1 LINIGDKERE
11 MGQEVA
17 AFLDRNATNTFANSI
32 NFIDFLALPF
42 FEHMGK
48 LDARFNREVQ
58 SRGCVSPSYQP
69 EDLGGGRYFQN
80 KSSVE

>member
-1 LINIGDKERE
+1 LINAGDKERE

-32 NFIDFLALPF
+32 SFIDFLALPF

-48 LDARFNREVQ
+48 LDVRFNREV
-58 SRGCVSPSYQP
+58 VSLLQANRKTWEEVGISKLRAL
-69 EDLGGGRYFQN
+69 E
-80 KSSVE
+80 